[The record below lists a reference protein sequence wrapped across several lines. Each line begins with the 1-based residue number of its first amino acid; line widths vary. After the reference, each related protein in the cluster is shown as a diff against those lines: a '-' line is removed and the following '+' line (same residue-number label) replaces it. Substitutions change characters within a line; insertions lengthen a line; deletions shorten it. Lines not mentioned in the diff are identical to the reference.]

1 MENFIDG
8 YSANEETMREGMLN
22 VMGEKKYNLYFETF
36 LKNYF
41 TEPDAKYINSLG
53 FPPVHVLALIG

>member
-22 VMGEKKYNLYFETF
+22 VMGEKNTIFILTPFSRTTSQNPMQNISIAWVF
-36 LKNYF
+36 LQF
-41 TEPDAKYINSLG
+41 M
-53 FPPVHVLALIG
+53 F